1 MKTFANIFGIIAGII
16 MFILGGLAV
25 AGVVYTVIEA
35 GFEAFRFLWK
45 GFVIGIGFFIAGVG
59 AFNGAAKSG
68 LAVSL
73 IIGIVMAIL
82 EWKVWTGIAFV
93 CAEIILVMLSENI
106 AAYLLLYYDYV
117 IIGVIVCCAVG
128 LIASIVANATS
139 KK

>member
-1 MKTFANIFGIIAGII
+1 MKTFANIFGIIAGIV

-25 AGVVYTVIEA
+25 AGVVYSVIEA
-35 GFEAFRFLWK
+35 GFEAFKLLWK
-45 GFVIGIGFFIAGVG
+45 CFVVGIGFFIAGIG
-59 AFNGAAKSG
+59 AFKGVAKSG

-82 EWKVWTGIAFV
+82 EWKVWTGAAFLS
-93 CAEIILVMLSENI
+93 AEMILVMLSENI
-106 AAYLLLYYDYV
+106 AGYLFLYYDYV

-128 LIASIVANATS
+128 LIASIVAKATS